1 MAFEQRTQRHDSGPG
16 GANGGDR
23 TRNGLGRMARRGGC
37 GVIGAV
43 NHDTR
48 RPSFPTRPE
57 PAGARAIRERPYQS
71 APDERFHR
79 AILTP
84 VKLMKTPSPAFPAD
98 DRRSDHIFSRAQTK
112 VDGA

>member
-23 TRNGLGRMARRGGC
+23 ARNGLGRMARRGVF

-43 NHDTR
+43 KHENR
-48 RPSFPTRPE
+48 RPAFPKRPE
-57 PAGARAIRERPYQS
+57 PAGARAIRERPYQC

-79 AILTP
+79 SILTS
-84 VKLMKTPSPAFPAD
+84 VKLMKTPSPGFPAD
-98 DRRSDHIFSRAQTK
+98 DRRS
-112 VDGA
+112 